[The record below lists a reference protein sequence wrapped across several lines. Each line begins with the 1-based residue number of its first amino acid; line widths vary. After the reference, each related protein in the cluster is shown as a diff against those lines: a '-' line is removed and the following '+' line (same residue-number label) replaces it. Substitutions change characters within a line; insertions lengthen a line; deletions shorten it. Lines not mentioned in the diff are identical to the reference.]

1 MKGDIPMGT
10 IGINFKNI
18 QHQYRTKDV
27 LRGVSFHAD
36 PSSITFLAGENGA
49 GKTTLIKV
57 ALGLISP
64 KAGNALFDG
73 QSVGEIREKIS
84 CVFDEPPVYPNES
97 GLDNLK
103 FLSGIHSLDRKWSQ
117 EVCAMLKLDEGLLK
131 QKAKALSLGQRHRL
145 AVAAALLRKPKYLFL
160 DEPSIGLDP
169 PSWQLVQIA
178 LKQMTARGC
187 AILITGQNYD
197 AIENL
202 ADNIAILQSGK
213 IIFSGPI
220 VKLVQAFPVYV
231 RIVTDDHR
239 EIAVQ
244 FPEAEPDSSG
254 IYRIVCESGEQARAV
269 IDQVRRSTLYFQELS
284 TEKASMGKMVTDI
297 YKDGF
302 QSEKRGLT
310 YESVQN

>member
-1 MKGDIPMGT
+1 MGT

-64 KAGNALFDG
+64 KAGNTLFDG
-73 QSVGEIREKIS
+73 LSVGKIREKIG
-84 CVFDEPPVYPNES
+84 CVFDEPPVYPHES
-97 GLDNLK
+97 GFDNLK
-103 FLSGIHSLDRKWSQ
+103 FLSGIHSLDPKWSQ
-117 EVCAMLKLDEGLLK
+117 EVCAMLNLDKGLLK
-131 QKAKALSLGQRHRL
+131 HKAKALSLGQRHRL

-169 PSWQLVQIA
+169 PSWQLVQTA
-178 LKQMTARGC
+178 LKQMADRGC

-197 AIENL
+197 AMENL
-202 ADNIAILQSGK
+202 ADNIAILQNGK
-213 IIFSGPI
+213 LIFSGSI
-220 VKLVQAFPVYV
+220 VKLVQAFPVHV

-244 FPEAEPDSSG
+244 FPEAEHNSSG
-254 IYRIVCESGEQARAV
+254 IYRIVCESSEEARAV
-269 IDQVRRSTLYFQELS
+269 IDQVRRSTLNFQELS
-284 TEKASMGKMVTDI
+284 IEKASMGKMMTDI
-297 YKDGF
+297 YAGRF
-302 QSEKRGLT
+302 RPERRGLA

>member
-1 MKGDIPMGT
+1 M
-10 IGINFKNI
+10 
-18 QHQYRTKDV
+18 
-27 LRGVSFHAD
+27 SFHAD

-84 CVFDEPPVYPNES
+84 CVF
-97 GLDNLK
+97 
-103 FLSGIHSLDRKWSQ
+103 
-117 EVCAMLKLDEGLLK
+117 
-131 QKAKALSLGQRHRL
+131 
-145 AVAAALLRKPKYLFL
+145 

-269 IDQVRRSTLYFQELS
+269 IDQVRRSTLNFQELS